1 MAAKDPYQVL
11 GVAKTASAD
20 EIKKAY
26 RKLAKKHHP
35 DVNPGNKQ
43 AEEKFKEISGAFEI
57 VGEDKKRKLFDE
69 FGADGMRT
77 GFDPDKAREY
87 QRWSSGRGFGG
98 KGQPQ
103 SQAPGQGPGYE
114 QFGGFEDVFEN
125 FFFGGRGR
133 GGQRAQRQQAIVPG
147 QDVETPI
154 DADLM
159 QSLRG
164 EEIEIRLPWLEDKAL
179 KVKLPKGVGDGEK
192 IRLGG
197 QGHPSPNGGQPG
209 DLYLQIRLR
218 PHALLRREAN
228 DLYIELPITLP
239 EAMLGATVEVPT
251 PQGSVKMKVP
261 PRTRGGEKM
270 RLKGRGVHRKDG
282 TTGDL
287 FVTLQVRAPEQ
298 EVAAA
303 ALEPVAAAYG
313 DVRKDLKL

>member
-20 EIKKAY
+20 DIKKAY

-35 DVNPGNKQ
+35 DVNPGNAQ
-43 AEEKFKEISGAFEI
+43 AEEKFKEISAAFEI
-57 VGEDKKRKLFDE
+57 VGDDKKRKLFDE

-87 QRWSSGRGFGG
+87 QRWSSGRGFAGQQ
-98 KGQPQ
+98 KGQAQ
-103 SQAPGQGPGYE
+103 GYE

-133 GGQRAQRQQAIVPG
+133 GGGGQRRQQTVVPG
-147 QDVETPI
+147 QDVETPV
-154 DADLM
+154 DVDLM
-159 QSLRG
+159 DSLHGG
-164 EEIEIRLPWLEDKAL
+164 EVEIRLPWLEDKAL

-197 QGHPSPNGGQPG
+197 QGHPSPNGGQAG

-218 PHALLRREAN
+218 PHPLLRREAN
-228 DLYIELPITLP
+228 DLHIELPLTVP
-239 EAMLGATVEVPT
+239 EAVLGATIEVPT

-261 PRTRGGEKM
+261 AQTRGGEKM

-287 FVTLQVRAPEQ
+287 FVTLQVRAPDLA
-298 EVAAA
+298 VPAAV
-303 ALEPVAAAYG
+303 LEPLVGAYS